1 MNIYIYHEICMKDSR
16 EIALE
21 DLKEMLSVIK
31 KSKEKYFIITHGT
44 YTMPDT
50 ARYLESHLE
59 NTDKTIILVWS
70 MIPLTGFS
78 PSDAWFNLWFAVW
91 NIAHVKAWVYV
102 WMNWSLFVA
111 NEVSKLIS
119 DWRFISLFN
128 N

>member
-1 MNIYIYHEICMKDSR
+1 MKDSR

-59 NTDKTIILVWS
+59 NTDKTIILV
-70 MIPLTGFS
+70 
-78 PSDAWFNLWFAVW
+78 
-91 NIAHVKAWVYV
+91 
-102 WMNWSLFVA
+102 
-111 NEVSKLIS
+111 
-119 DWRFISLFN
+119 
-128 N
+128 